1 MGRKILFITTDQMR
15 FDALGCNGGKVA
27 RTPAIDALAK
37 DGVNYTRAHGQSVVC
52 MPARST
58 MLTGQY
64 VSTHGVWMNG
74 VPLPEDAPSVAAYL
88 KENANYATAL
98 IGKAHFE
105 PFVDFDLKFYENRMA
120 RNGEY
125 GPHRGFDHMELS
137 SHTPLILHYN
147 EWMKKNAPD
156 EIGGFYRNLN
166 EKFEVNAAGG
176 GDTGACQVHHNPVSR
191 EHYHTDWVAERTMA
205 WLDSLEAD
213 EDFYCWMS
221 FPDPHHPWDPPE
233 SELDRVDWRD
243 LALPEAYPGSKEK
256 MREILEGKPKH
267 WMWYW
272 TGERVT
278 NVEAP
283 PEFAAR
289 DMTPDQVRE
298 INAMTHIENELIDE
312 ACAKV
317 FAKLEERGWADD
329 TDIIFTTDHGEFQG
343 DYGLLFKGPYHVE
356 SLMRL
361 PFIWKPAKSAG
372 IAPAQ
377 VNRPVGQI
385 DLAPTFC
392 EIAGLPTPDWMQGK
406 TLPKNEEEAERQ
418 NRDRVF
424 TEWDS
429 VYKDGTEVSIRTLTR
444 DHYIITAYNKTNIY
458 EGTEGEL
465 YDLKEDPYQW
475 RNLWDDPAY
484 KEIKAGLLDDLKA
497 ALPPVREPRLDWVA
511 MV

>member
-15 FDALGCNGGKVA
+15 FDALGCNGGTVA
-27 RTPAIDALAK
+27 RTPAIDALAR
-37 DGVNYTRAHGQSVVC
+37 DGINYTRAHAQSVVC

-88 KENANYATAL
+88 QDNAGYKTAL

-105 PFVDFDLKFYENRMA
+105 PFLDPELKFYENRMA
-120 RNGEY
+120 RIDEN

-147 EWMKKNAPD
+147 KWMREHAKD
-156 EIGGFYRNLN
+156 EIGGFYQNLTAD
-166 EKFEVNAAGG
+166 FEVNAAGG
-176 GDTGACQVHHNPVSR
+176 GDTGACQVHKNPVAK
-191 EHYHTDWVAERTMA
+191 EHYHTDWVADRTIA
-205 WLDSLEAD
+205 WLDSLEEDAD
-213 EDFYCWMS
+213 WFCWMS

-233 SELDRVDWRD
+233 SETHRVNWRD
-243 LALPEAYPGSKEK
+243 IDLPEAYPDGTEK
-256 MREILEGKPKH
+256 NREILEGKPKH

-272 TGERVT
+272 TGERT
-278 NVEAP
+278 INIEAP
-283 PEFAAR
+283 PAFIPK

-298 INAMTHIENELIDE
+298 VNAMTHVENELIDE

-317 FAKLEERGWADD
+317 FQRIRELGWEDD

-356 SLMRL
+356 SLMKL
-361 PFIWKPAKSAG
+361 PFIWRPAPNANTN
-372 IAPAQ
+372 PAT
-377 VNRPVGQI
+377 VTAPVGQV

-392 EIAGLPTPDWMQGK
+392 EIAGLDVPDWMQGQ
-406 TLPKNEEEAERQ
+406 TLPQDEATARSQ
-418 NRDRVF
+418 KRDRVF

-429 VYKDGTEVSIRTLTR
+429 VYTDGTEVSLRTLYK
-444 DHYIITAYNKTNIY
+444 DGYIITAYNKSNIY
-458 EGTEGEL
+458 DGTEGEL
-465 YDLKEDPYQW
+465 YNLADDPNQW
-475 RNLWDDPAY
+475 VNLWEDPAY
-484 KEIKAGLLDDLKA
+484 ASLKKDLLA
-497 ALPPVREPRLDWVA
+497 ALADAHPPAREPKLDWVA
-511 MV
+511 IV

>member
-37 DGVNYTRAHGQSVVC
+37 DGINYTRAHGQSVVC

-74 VPLPEDAPSVAAYL
+74 VPLPEDAPSVAAHL
-88 KENANYATAL
+88 KEKKNYATAL

-120 RNGEY
+120 RIGEY
-125 GPHRGFDHMELS
+125 GPHRGFDHMELA
-137 SHTPLILHYN
+137 SHNSVILHYS

-156 EIGGFYRNLN
+156 EINGFYRNLN

-176 GDTGACQVHHNPVSR
+176 GDTGACQVHFNPVSR
-191 EHYHTDWVAERTMA
+191 EHYHTDWVADRTIA
-205 WLDSLEAD
+205 WLDSLGAE
-213 EDFYCWMS
+213 EDWFCWMS
-221 FPDPHHPWDPPE
+221 FPDPHHPWDPPQ
-233 SELDRVDWRD
+233 SEIHRVDWRD
-243 LALPEAYPGSKEK
+243 IDLPEAYPGSPEK
-256 MREILEGKPKH
+256 AQEILEQKPKH

-272 TGERVT
+272 AGERVT

-283 PEFAAR
+283 PDFIAK

-298 INAMTHIENELIDE
+298 VNAMTHIENELIDE

-317 FAKLEERGWADD
+317 FKRLEERGWADD

-343 DYGLLFKGPYHVE
+343 DFGLLFKGPYHVD

-372 IAPAQ
+372 IAPGTVEA
-377 VNRPVGQI
+377 PVGQI

-392 EIAGLPTPDWMQGK
+392 EIAGIETPDWMQGK
-406 TLPKNEEEAERQ
+406 ALPKPETEAETQ
-418 NRDRVF
+418 HRDRVF

-429 VYKDGTEVSIRTLTR
+429 VYKDGTEVSIRTLYR
-444 DHYIITAYNKTNIY
+444 DGYVVTAYNKSNIY
-458 EGTEGEL
+458 DGSEGEL
-465 YDLKEDPYQW
+465 YDLSEDPYQW

-484 KEIKAGLLDDLKA
+484 SKLKSDLLADLNDA
-497 ALPPVREPRLDWVA
+497 HPPVREPKLEWVA